1 MIIKETDIVNEK
13 RAFHSQIKAQNL
25 LLTFAVDDVVIVVAV
40 VVVDSSFSSPSRHQ
54 NLFPKSISATQEIFL
69 SP

>member
-1 MIIKETDIVNEK
+1 
-13 RAFHSQIKAQNL
+13 L
-25 LLTFAVDDVVIVVAV
+25 LLTFVVDDVVIVVAVVV